1 MELKNVDKHIR
12 AAYEQNFS
20 DYKVKIPH
28 LFHHNAFI
36 VLANGIDARI
46 GSLSSRFEHF
56 HEWKRLEEEDKGI
69 VDMETLLKGICNKEN
84 FLDLFENF
92 ILFDDSSGKTIKIV
106 AQNHQYLG
114 VNKAFQ
120 SVRDRQT
127 RQGKLGVFWHTQ
139 GSGKSYSMVFFTRK
153 IHRKLGANF
162 TFVICSDRDDLD
174 SQIYKTFAGCGV
186 VNNDKDPCR
195 AISGDHLQQ
204 LLGLQKSHIFTLI
217 QKFNQQIAQP
227 YSLRDDIIVISD
239 EAHRTQYG
247 LLSRNMR
254 DALSN
259 ASYIG
264 FTGTPLLSDDQITR
278 RVFGEYISTY
288 DFQRAVDDRSTVPL
302 YYDSRGEKLGIETTE
317 LNERIAKEIEELEI
331 DNVDIEQRLQK
342 ALKRDYHII
351 TAEKRLDQIARDFVQ
366 HYATAWESGKAMLIC
381 IDKITCIR
389 MHQLID
395 KYWHKH
401 IRQLEK
407 NLRTAPSDQDENYQ
421 RRQIAWM
428 KETQSAVII
437 SEEQGEIEKFR
448 KWDLDILPYR
458 KLIKDGFEL
467 ADGQSLDVES
477 AFKKPDHP
485 FRITIVCA
493 MWLTGFDVP
502 SLSILYLDKPLKAHT
517 LMQAIARANR
527 VYEGKTNGLIVDYCG
542 ILKNLRAALKVYV
555 KGQEGQDNN
564 ENLDPT
570 KPESELLENLVAA
583 IDAVR
588 IFLGDRQAS
597 LSDIVENTGLAR
609 NAAIAAA
616 KEAANQSDRTR
627 KQLEILCRDVFNK
640 FQACINNPEVS
651 QYRNSYN
658 AIKLLYKLLQQDR
671 EQADISDIL
680 RQLQE
685 IVNESITVQTNR
697 ASELTPIYDISQID
711 FDRLRAEFKRSPTK
725 NTTVQNLKQ
734 SIENR
739 LNRLLTQNPQRT
751 NLQKHYEEIVA
762 EYNSEKDRV
771 EIEVTFTALLD
782 FTQTLNA
789 EQTRAMREGLDEE
802 SLAIYDLLL
811 KPDLS
816 PREIKRIKQISVE
829 LLATLKAQDLQ
840 VDRWCD
846 KESTRDRVNTTI
858 HNFHSSDNSGLPVET
873 YTDADVEDKAIAL
886 PSRTQSL
893 SQATIANICVC
904 SLAQETKKANGGNR
918 TRNICLEGRSFTTKL
933 HSHTFNCQFVV
944 CSY

>member
-56 HEWKRLEEEDKGI
+56 HEWKRLEEEDKGV
-69 VDMETLLKGICNKEN
+69 VDMETLLKGICNKAN

-114 VNKAFQ
+114 VNKAIQ
-120 SVRDRQT
+120 SVRDRQA

-195 AISGDHLQQ
+195 ASSGEHLQQ
-204 LLGLQKSHIFTLI
+204 LLGLQKSHVFALI
-217 QKFNQQIAQP
+217 QKFNQQVDKA

-254 DALSN
+254 DALPN
-259 ASYIG
+259 VSYIG
-264 FTGTPLLSDDQITR
+264 FTGTPLFSGDDITR
-278 RVFGEYISTY
+278 RVFGNYVSTY
-288 DFQRAVDDRSTVPL
+288 DFQRAVDDKATVPL
-302 YYDSRGEKLGIETTE
+302 YYDSRGEKLGIETTD
-317 LNERIAKEIEELEI
+317 LNERIAKKIEELEI

-351 TAEKRLDQIARDFVQ
+351 TAEKRLDQIASDFVQ

-395 KYWHKH
+395 KYWQKH
-401 IRQLEK
+401 IHQLEK

-421 RRQIAWM
+421 RRQIEWM
-428 KETQSAVII
+428 KETQSTVII
-437 SEEQGEIEKFR
+437 SEEQGEMEKFR
-448 KWDLDILPYR
+448 KWNLDILPYR

-467 ADGQSLDVES
+467 ADGQRLDVES

-485 FRITIVCA
+485 FRIAIVCA

-542 ILKNLRAALKVYV
+542 ILKNLRAALKDYV
-555 KGQEGQDNN
+555 QGQEGQDNK
-564 ENLDPT
+564 ENIDPT

-627 KQLEILCRDVFNK
+627 KEIEILCRDVFNK

-658 AIKLLYKLLQQDR
+658 AIKLLYKLLQKDR

-680 RQLQE
+680 RQLQA
-685 IVNESITVQTNR
+685 IVNESITVQANR
-697 ASELTPIYDISQID
+697 VGEPSQIYDISQID
-711 FDRLRAEFKRSPTK
+711 FDRLRAEFKRSHTK

-739 LNRLLTQNPQRT
+739 LNRLLTQNPMRT
-751 NLQKHYEEIVA
+751 DLQKHYEEIVA

-771 EIEVTFTALLD
+771 AIEVTFAALLD

-816 PREIKRIKQISVE
+816 PNEIKRIKQISVE

-846 KESTRDRVNTTI
+846 KESTRDRVKNKI
-858 HNFHSSDNSGLPVET
+858 HDFLYSDDSGLPVDSYEPN
-873 YTDADVEDKAIAL
+873 DVEEKANAVYHHVRRAYPKL
-886 PSRTQSL
+886 PSPIY
-893 SQATIANICVC
+893 AYA
-904 SLAQETKKANGGNR
+904 A
-918 TRNICLEGRSFTTKL
+918 
-933 HSHTFNCQFVV
+933 
-944 CSY
+944 